1 MKIRTGQRTYYSDRY
16 KLRIVQEVLSGSIG
30 KEAVQ
35 RKYGIKGHSAII
47 NWMRSFGIK
56 EPLKRP
62 IVLQQHDPENEDKK
76 PLKQKIKELQEALKL
91 AELKVEAYSK
101 MIDIAEEEFK
111 IPIRKKLP
119 TKRSGK

>member
-1 MKIRTGQRTYYSDRY
+1 MKIRTKLRTYRSDDF
-16 KLRIVQEVLSGSIG
+16 KLRIIQEVLSGSIG

-35 RKYGIKGHSAII
+35 RKYGIKGHSSIA

-62 IVLQQHDPENEDKK
+62 IILQQWDPENEDKK
-76 PLKQKIKELQEALKL
+76 PLEPKITELQEALKL
-91 AELKVEAYSK
+91 AELKAEAYSK
-101 MIDIAEEEFK
+101 MIDIVEEEFN
-111 IPIRKKLP
+111 ISIRKKLP